1 MRGNGFKL
9 HEVRIK
15 KLLRRRGSALQQAA
29 EGGGGVIILGGV
41 QELCGCGTEDR
52 QLD

>member
-29 EGGGGVIILGGV
+29 EGSGEVIIPGGV